1 MPARRWPRAVRAL
14 YLWGPAVFLG
24 GSVAVMSL
32 APAPSSTAAAEHE
45 QPAGESAGE
54 PAGQDSAARVQRSAS
69 PLRRAVAGLVAGAVV
84 GGTAHGVAR
93 FSLWA
98 DDAAE
103 RGLRRLGVPR
113 PRAAMAI
120 MSGLGV
126 AATATAENRA
136 EARTEARAESDADAA
151 ATIAPEVDQSSSAVS

>member
-14 YLWGPAVFLG
+14 YLWGPAVLLG
-24 GSVAVMSL
+24 GGVAVMSL

-45 QPAGESAGE
+45 QPAGESA
-54 PAGQDSAARVQRSAS
+54 AQDSAARAQRSAS

-84 GGTAHGVAR
+84 GGTAYGVAR

-103 RGLRRLGVPR
+103 RGLQRLGVPR

-120 MSGLGV
+120 MSGLGI
-126 AATATAENRA
+126 AATAAAEGRA
-136 EARTEARAESDADAA
+136 EVRTEA
-151 ATIAPEVDQSSSAVS
+151 DQLSSAVS